1 MDCST
6 ALEQKLVVG
15 IFQPPLDI
23 RKDIAIILNSEAL
36 GAPLTQGF
44 AI

>member
-1 MDCST
+1 MI
-6 ALEQKLVVG
+6 LMEKLVVAK
-15 IFQPPLDI
+15 FQPPLDI
-23 RKDIAIILNSEAL
+23 LLDPAIILNSEAL